1 MPTLETLRVETD
13 SPQTQDDVTPVGL
26 AYGFKQE
33 ALIAEIWSAQD
44 RAAHEQSVREI
55 LDRIVGLRQSL
66 EQLHARTDTLW
77 ERFSTLVLER
87 VLSGQLREFLDGLEA
102 QLQELD
108 QHLVETDCEIDRL
121 RTGVQERLRV
131 LEEKM
136 AVLEPLAH
144 RTTTQSHISMML
156 SRVEG
161 LEASLLDKKDMT
173 PNTGERHDPRHATV
187 PGDLLYL
194 RIRLLTTR
202 IAIIASN
209 RSKHLSELHAG
220 LAALLPDVER
230 VKADMAT
237 LLTRADCIR
246 DLSRYWLA
254 YLDITQGVRSRG

>member
-1 MPTLETLRVETD
+1 LPTLETLRVETD
-13 SPQTQDDVTPVGL
+13 STQTQNDVMPASL
-26 AYGFKQE
+26 PHGFKEE

-44 RAAHEQSVREI
+44 RAAHEQGVREI

-66 EQLHARTDTLW
+66 ERLRARTDTLW
-77 ERFSTLVLER
+77 ERFSTLALER
-87 VLSGQLREFLDGLEA
+87 VLSGRLREFLDGIDVE
-102 QLQELD
+102 LQELD
-108 QHLVETDCEIDRL
+108 QYLVETDCEIDRL
-121 RTGVQERLRV
+121 RTGARERRRV

-161 LEASLLDKKDMT
+161 LEAALLDKKDLA
-173 PNTGERHDPRHATV
+173 PDEGERHDQRPATV

-194 RIRLLTTR
+194 RVRLLTTR

-209 RSKHLSELHAG
+209 RGKHLSELQAG
-220 LAALLPDVER
+220 LAALLTDVER
-230 VKADMAT
+230 IKTDMVA

-254 YLDITQGVRSRG
+254 YLDITQGARGGE

>member
-1 MPTLETLRVETD
+1 MPALETFRVETD
-13 SPQTQDDVTPVGL
+13 SPQTQNDELSAGL
-26 AYGFKQE
+26 SCGFKQE
-33 ALIAEIWSAQD
+33 AFIAETWSAQD

-55 LDRIVGLRQSL
+55 LDRIVGLRHGL
-66 EQLHARTDTLW
+66 EQLHGRTDTLW
-77 ERFSTLVLER
+77 ERFSTLALER

-102 QLQELD
+102 RLQELD

-161 LEASLLDKKDMT
+161 LEASLLDKKDMA
-173 PNTGERHDPRHATV
+173 PNPDERHDPRHIAV

-194 RIRLLTTR
+194 RVRLLTTR

-220 LAALLPDVER
+220 LAALLPNVER

-254 YLDITQGVRSRG
+254 YLDITQGARSRG

>member
-1 MPTLETLRVETD
+1 LPALETLRVETD
-13 SPQTQDDVTPVGL
+13 SMQTQGDVTL
-26 AYGFKQE
+26 SYGFKEE
-33 ALIAEIWSAQD
+33 ALIAETWSAQD
-44 RAAHEQSVREI
+44 RAAHEQGVREI
-55 LDRIVGLRQSL
+55 LDRIVGLRQNL
-66 EQLHARTDTLW
+66 EPLRARTDTLW
-77 ERFSTLVLER
+77 ERFSTLALER
-87 VLSGQLREFLDGLEA
+87 VLSGQLREFLDALDLE
-102 QLQELD
+102 LHELD
-108 QHLVETDCEIDRL
+108 QQLVGTDCEIDRL
-121 RTGVQERLRV
+121 RTGVRERQRV

-161 LEASLLDKKDMT
+161 LEASLLDKKDLA
-173 PNTGERHDPRHATV
+173 PDESERHDQRDATL
-187 PGDLLYL
+187 PGDLLYV
-194 RIRLLTTR
+194 RVRLLTTR

-209 RSKHLSELHAG
+209 RSKHLSELSAG

-254 YLDITQGVRSRG
+254 YLDITQGARSGE

>member
-1 MPTLETLRVETD
+1 MSTLETFRVETD
-13 SPQTQDDVTPVGL
+13 SPQTRNDELPAGL
-26 AYGFKQE
+26 SYGFKQE
-33 ALIAEIWSAQD
+33 AFIAETWSAQD
-44 RAAHEQSVREI
+44 RAAHEQGVREI
-55 LDRIVGLRQSL
+55 LDRIAGLRQGL
-66 EQLHARTDTLW
+66 EQLRARTDTLW
-77 ERFSTLVLER
+77 ERFSTLALER

-161 LEASLLDKKDMT
+161 LEASLLDKKDMA
-173 PNTGERHDPRHATV
+173 PNTGERHDPRHAAV

-194 RIRLLTTR
+194 RVRLLTTR

-220 LAALLPDVER
+220 LAALLPNVER

-254 YLDITQGVRSRG
+254 YLDITQGARSRG